1 MTYTHVCLGRRRAH
15 RAAHVGRARAARY
28 APLVRCAACGAHAR
42 GSALGIAVAIQARR
56 RACVLCCARCDDA
69 RRPRGGHVQHA
80 GYLAAGGFGG
90 SDVALMAASEGVEAG
105 PLLAATAMGAGPTY
119 APHFAE
125 CVFEVRAHTRARPR
139 HVMAGRGAGA
149 APTAGGS
156 RDTLRAAL
164 QAARGREAAG
174 HRWPG
179 AAARG
184 GARV

>member
-1 MTYTHVCLGRRRAH
+1 MRALLCPAAGVMTH
-15 RAAHVGRARAARY
+15 
-28 APLVRCAACGAHAR
+28 GA
-42 GSALGIAVAIQARR
+42 
-56 RACVLCCARCDDA
+56 
-69 RRPRGGHVQHA
+69 RGGHVQHA

-125 CVFEVRAHTRARPR
+125 CVFEVRADTRAPSRR
-139 HVMAGRGAGA
+139 HGTAGRAGA